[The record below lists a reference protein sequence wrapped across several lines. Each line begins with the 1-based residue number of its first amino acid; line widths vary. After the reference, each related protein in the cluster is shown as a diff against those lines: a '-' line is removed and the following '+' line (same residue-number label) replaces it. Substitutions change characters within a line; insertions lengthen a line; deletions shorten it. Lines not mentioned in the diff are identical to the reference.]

1 MTRGRRAAIA
11 VGILATALIV
21 GRAAAVLYGQ
31 YTWFNSLGASP
42 VWIERV
48 RDVTLLRL
56 GLGTFAALFAFANL
70 AAIRRSIVSLALPRK
85 IGNVEI
91 GEAVPSRYLYRA
103 VGALSVI
110 VGLLLAFGAPKW
122 TLLSLARTN
131 PAFGEADPYYGV
143 DLSFYVAWLPLEN
156 ALYLWAIGLV
166 SLVTALVVGLYSLT
180 PGLRWYRG
188 RLQVSVYARRHVTV
202 LGTIALLLLAW
213 SYRLDAYALLV
224 RGSGPSGAF
233 SYVDHRWLAP
243 TYLFLAIGTTAAAV
257 MILIAGWSGQL
268 RTGFLTVTSVLV
280 VSFSGLKV
288 LPFLL
293 RQASP
298 AALQRLRNIPYLQT
312 RDAFTRRAYGIEGRV
327 VPPEEIAPPRTS
339 TDSAVANAI
348 AARYD
353 GSLVYPGANGAVIVG
368 DSLDLIAA
376 PGLPQGI
383 RRLAHAW
390 SQQDMSLL
398 SGNLPRNAKLVGTR
412 DVRTRVSALAPIFA
426 QGSFAT
432 PMFRGD
438 TLYWAIE
445 LYSASVFYPLSAHYR
460 IAGAERSY
468 FRHAATAVVHSG
480 TGKTTL
486 FPADTLDPVAKAW
499 IAKYPGLFATGS
511 KDWRNEL
518 SSAPPV
524 GVDDS
529 VQPQMPS
536 TDSTFRARTSALYN
550 RMRAALAAGD
560 LAGFGAAFDTLG
572 MIVSQPRK

>member
-1 MTRGRRAAIA
+1 
-11 VGILATALIV
+11 
-21 GRAAAVLYGQ
+21 
-31 YTWFNSLGASP
+31 
-42 VWIERV
+42 
-48 RDVTLLRL
+48 
-56 GLGTFAALFAFANL
+56 
-70 AAIRRSIVSLALPRK
+70 
-85 IGNVEI
+85 
-91 GEAVPSRYLYRA
+91 
-103 VGALSVI
+103 
-110 VGLLLAFGAPKW
+110 
-122 TLLSLARTN
+122 
-131 PAFGEADPYYGV
+131 
-143 DLSFYVAWLPLEN
+143 
-156 ALYLWAIGLV
+156 
-166 SLVTALVVGLYSLT
+166 
-180 PGLRWYRG
+180 
-188 RLQVSVYARRHVTV
+188 VYARRHVTV

-224 RGSGPSGAF
+224 RGSGPGGAF

-298 AALQRLRNIPYLQT
+298 AALQRLRNVPYLQT

-460 IAGAERSY
+460 IAGSERSY

-486 FPADTLDPVAKAW
+486 FPADSLDPVARAW

-524 GVDDS
+524 GADDS